1 MQDLKISLIQSDIE
15 WENISQNL
23 KNFDGLIDK
32 AYSGCDLIVLPEM
45 FSTGFTMNVEKCAQ
59 TINGPAVQWMKEK
72 AEEKN
77 AVISGSVLI
86 NDNDKFYNRM
96 IWMKPDGSAESYN
109 KRHLFRMGKEHET
122 MSQGLSPKIVEL
134 HGWKFNL
141 QICYDLRFPVW
152 SKNRYSNNHHD
163 YDVLIY
169 VANWPEIRSFA
180 YRSLLVAR
188 AIENQAFVIWVNR
201 IGKDGYGVNHS
212 GDSMIIDPAG
222 KIIKESE
229 PYVNDILS
237 IDLLYEDLLETRSK
251 FKVGLDWDEYKVNVK
266 ESD

>member
-1 MQDLKISLIQSDIE
+1 MQNLKISLIQSDIE
-15 WENISQNL
+15 WEDIYQNI

-32 AYSGCDLIVLPEM
+32 FDKDRDLIVLPEM

-59 TINGPAVQWMKEK
+59 TIDGPAVQWMKKK

-96 IWMKPDGSAESYN
+96 IWMKPDGSSEIYD
-109 KRHLFRMGKEHET
+109 KRHLFRMGKEHEI

-152 SKNRYSNNHHD
+152 SKNRFRNNIHD

-201 IGKDGYGVNHS
+201 IGEDGNGIAHS
-212 GDSMIIDPAG
+212 GNTMIIDPAG
-222 KIIKESE
+222 KIIKESQACE
-229 PYVNDILS
+229 NDILS
-237 IDLLYEDLLETRSK
+237 IDLLYEDLLEIRSK
-251 FKVGLDWDEYKVNVK
+251 FKVGLDWDEYNVNVRK
-266 ESD
+266 ND